1 MDPTLGFVLIGAG
14 FVFLLAEMFMPS
26 FGILMVLALL
36 SIVVGLILTF
46 QAGTTVGLLTLL
58 GVFVALPVFLGLLFH
73 YWPKTPMGRRL
84 ILSVPADDFTAA
96 DLSVHKDQEQLRG
109 RAGRALSALRPAG
122 VVDFDGRRVDCITE
136 GMMVEPGEWVRCIDV
151 QAGRVVVRPAPK
163 PDTTKLDSTEFG

>member
-1 MDPTLGFVLIGAG
+1 MDPTPGFLLIGAG
-14 FVFLLAEMFMPS
+14 FVFLLAELFMPS
-26 FGILMVLALL
+26 FGFLLVLALL
-36 SIVVGLILTF
+36 SIVVGLVLTF

-58 GVFVALPVFLGLLFH
+58 SVFVALPVVLGLLVH

-84 ILSVPADDFTAA
+84 ILTAPEEGAAIMPA
-96 DLSVHKDQEQLRG
+96 HKDQEQLRG
-109 RAGRALSALRPAG
+109 RFGRALSSLRPAG

-163 PDTTKLDSTEFG
+163 PDSTKLDSTEFS

>member
-1 MDPTLGFVLIGAG
+1 MGSTLGFILIGAG
-14 FVFLLAEMFMPS
+14 FVFLLAELFLPS
-26 FGILMVLALL
+26 FGILLVLALL
-36 SIVVGLILTF
+36 SIVFGLILTF

-58 GVFVALPVFLGLLFH
+58 CVFVALPVVLGLLFH

-84 ILSVPADDFTAA
+84 ILTAPDSTTVA
-96 DLSVHKDQEQLRG
+96 DLSAHKDLEQLRG
-109 RAGRALSALRPAG
+109 RTGRALSALRPAG

-163 PDTTKLDSTEFG
+163 PDTSRLDTTDFG